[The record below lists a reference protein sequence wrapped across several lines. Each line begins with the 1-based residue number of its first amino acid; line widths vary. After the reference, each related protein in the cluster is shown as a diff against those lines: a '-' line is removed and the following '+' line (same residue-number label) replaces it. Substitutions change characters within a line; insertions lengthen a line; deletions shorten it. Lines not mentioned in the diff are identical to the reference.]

1 MAITWDNVVR
11 IAPELDPSVDA
22 RITTELQDEILADVL
37 NELSATAL
45 ATQYD
50 KACKYLCAHLA
61 TLALRRGVAGS
72 VQSES
77 VGSVSRAYA
86 ISVAS
91 GQEQLSSTAYGVEYE
106 RTIRTVA
113 GLRIASSGL

>member
-11 IAPELDPSVDA
+11 IAPELDSAVDA
-22 RITTELQDEILADVL
+22 RVTTEMQDEILADVL
-37 NELSATAL
+37 NELSETAL

-61 TLALRRGVAGS
+61 TLALRRGVAGGIS
-72 VQSES
+72 SES
-77 VGSVSRAYA
+77 VGAVSRAYA
-86 ISVAS
+86 LSVAA
-91 GQEQLSSTAYGVEYE
+91 GQEQLSSTVYGVEFE

-113 GLRIASSGL
+113 GVRLAVSD